1 MTLGELI
8 CGSRIWVKVDT
19 GGIPT
24 ARGLLAPRLVIPLR
38 FTTPSERVEAELR
51 TVRLQVTYDGEVIG
65 EALVIG
71 EPVLRGGTPYHCEV
85 PVTHA
90 ALEYITGRLTGTAS
104 VTLDLH
110 WNGQLAV
117 TWHCNE
123 QDPRTMSDP
132 EPGVETLLTL
142 GHSAARSLHIARSDW
157 FTHVLTPT
165 RHEDYLFLEVAVP
178 RGAAA
183 AGWTN
188 AYAALRKA
196 EESYALGDDAA
207 AFNHLRGSLDALPG
221 AKQHILD
228 GLAEPRR
235 GELDKLTKAI
245 GNYFH
250 AGRHVSKEGP
260 AAGTFPVDHQDAGFA
275 IHLMKTLLSHLSQV
289 LPVTA
294 AAEDTNPSPVS

>member
-1 MTLGELI
+1 MRLGDLI
-8 CGSRIWVKVDT
+8 CGSRIWVTVEAS
-19 GGIPT
+19 GIVT

-38 FTTPSERVEAELR
+38 FATPSERIEAELR
-51 TVRLQVTYDGEVIG
+51 TVRLQVIYDGEVIG
-65 EALVIG
+65 ETLVIG
-71 EPVLRGGTPYHCEV
+71 EPVLRGGTQYHCEV

-90 ALEYITGRLTGTAS
+90 ALEHITSQLTSAAS
-104 VTLDLH
+104 VTLELH
-110 WNGQLAV
+110 WDGQLAV

-123 QDPRTMSDP
+123 QDQWMLGDP
-132 EPGVETLLTL
+132 EPGVTTLLKLEAGT
-142 GHSAARSLHIARSDW
+142 AQSLHIARSDW

-188 AYAALRKA
+188 AYAGLREA
-196 EESYALGDDAA
+196 EKSYALGDDAGV
-207 AFNHLRGSLDALPG
+207 FLHVRGCLDALPG

-245 GNYFH
+245 GNYFNS
-250 AGRHVSKEGP
+250 GRHVDTEGP

-275 IHLMKTLLSHLSQV
+275 IHLMKTLLSYLSQV
-289 LPVTA
+289 LPGTT
-294 AAEDTNPSPVS
+294 AEDTEPSLVS